1 MVARR
6 DGGLKDKVRRLL
18 ETIRKRK
25 GQGLVEYA
33 LLASLIALTAVFAL
47 GEMGKHV
54 VNFFIEFAGKLTEI
68 NMGR

>member
-47 GEMGKHV
+47 GEMGRQV
-54 VNFFIEFAGKLTEI
+54 ISFLTQFAVKLTEI
-68 NMGR
+68 NMGK

>member
-47 GEMGKHV
+47 GEMGRQV
-54 VNFFIEFAGKLTEI
+54 ISFFTQFAVKITEI
-68 NMGR
+68 YMGK